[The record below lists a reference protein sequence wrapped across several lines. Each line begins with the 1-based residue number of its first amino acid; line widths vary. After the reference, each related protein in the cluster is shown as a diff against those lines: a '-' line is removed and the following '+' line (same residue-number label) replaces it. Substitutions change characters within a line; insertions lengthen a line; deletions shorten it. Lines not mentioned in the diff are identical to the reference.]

1 MDDEKDAIFF
11 VALCLCYFHP
21 QIGIP
26 DAKVTIITHLSFSQ
40 QFWRMQQIP
49 KPEIRYTECFIWF
62 YKHIHSLVFSIWIR
76 DLKHSFKQKNWNS
89 FFIYNLLWH
98 EDQIAGT
105 VEHFLSINQTA
116 SQYLGVQTHSRH
128 WIRLLSTQSSMM
140 TRAGERWDGMQLH
153 IKFFDL
159 TESQK

>member
-49 KPEIRYTECFIWF
+49 KQKYATQNALFDFIN
-62 YKHIHSLVFSIWIR
+62 I
-76 DLKHSFKQKNWNS
+76 
-89 FFIYNLLWH
+89 FIP
-98 EDQIAGT
+98 
-105 VEHFLSINQTA
+105 
-116 SQYLGVQTHSRH
+116 
-128 WIRLLSTQSSMM
+128 
-140 TRAGERWDGMQLH
+140 
-153 IKFFDL
+153 
-159 TESQK
+159 